1 MQLDKLRQKEVD
13 NLFAAILT
21 LKSIEECYNFFDDLC
36 TVGEIKSL
44 AQRLEVAR
52 MLKEEYTYNQ
62 IEADTGASTA
72 TISQGETV
80 PPLWNRRIYHGI
92 GTFGGAENRR
102 TETKISRWVQ
112 SRRFFYSNGL

>member
-21 LKSIEECYNFFDDLC
+21 LNNIEECYQFFDDLC

-52 MLKEEYTYNQ
+52 MLQKGYTYNR

-72 TISQGETV
+72 TISRV
-80 PPLWNRRIYHGI
+80 KRCLHY
-92 GTFGGAENRR
+92 GTDGYTLVLERLENK
-102 TETKISRWVQ
+102 E
-112 SRRFFYSNGL
+112 

>member
-21 LKSIEECYNFFDDLC
+21 LNSIEECYQFFDDLC

-52 MLKEEYTYNQ
+52 MLKEGFTYNR

-72 TISQGETV
+72 TISRV
-80 PPLWNRRIYHGI
+80 KRCLHY
-92 GTFGGAENRR
+92 GTDGYTLALDRLKEQQQQDEGAQ
-102 TETKISRWVQ
+102 K
-112 SRRFFYSNGL
+112 

>member
-1 MQLDKLRQKEVD
+1 MQLNKLRQKEVN

-21 LKSIEECYNFFDDLC
+21 LETIEECYRFFDDLC

-52 MLKEEYTYNQ
+52 MLKAGYTYNR

-72 TISQGETV
+72 TISRV
-80 PPLWNRRIYHGI
+80 KRCLHY
-92 GTFGGAENRR
+92 GTDGYSLALDRLEANKHQQEQ
-102 TETKISRWVQ
+102 TEKK
-112 SRRFFYSNGL
+112 